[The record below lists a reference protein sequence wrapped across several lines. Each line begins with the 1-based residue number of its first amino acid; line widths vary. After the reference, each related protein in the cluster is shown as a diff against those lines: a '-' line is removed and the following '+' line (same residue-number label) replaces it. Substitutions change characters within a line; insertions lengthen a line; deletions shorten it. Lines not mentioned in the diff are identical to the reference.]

1 MKALVESLSARL
13 TEQYVQYLETFMVDL
28 WSDDGL
34 IEFRAGFSL
43 RSDHILRD
51 LTVKVPASSGATDA
65 ERETIIAAVFEEIE
79 AAIGDAV
86 ADNRVDAN

>member
-1 MKALVESLSARL
+1 VKALVESLSARL
-13 TEQYVQYLETFMVDL
+13 TEQYVHYLETFMVDL
-28 WSDDGL
+28 WSDNGF

-51 LTVKVPASSGATDA
+51 LTVKVPASSATSDA
-65 ERETIIAAVFEEIE
+65 ERMAVIAAVFEEIE
-79 AAIGDAV
+79 AAIDDAV

>member
-1 MKALVESLSARL
+1 MKALVERLSARL
-13 TEQYVQYLETFMVDL
+13 TEQYVHYVETFLIDL
-28 WSDDGL
+28 WSDDGV

-51 LTVKVPASSGATDA
+51 LTVKVPASSATSDA
-65 ERETIIAAVFEEIE
+65 ERVAIITAVFEEIE
-79 AAIGDAV
+79 AAIDDAV